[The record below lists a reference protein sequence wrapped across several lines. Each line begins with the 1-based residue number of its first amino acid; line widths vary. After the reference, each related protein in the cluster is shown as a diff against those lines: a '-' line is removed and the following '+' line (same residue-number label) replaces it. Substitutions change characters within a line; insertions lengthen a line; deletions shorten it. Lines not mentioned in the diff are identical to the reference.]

1 MRNMDAKQNPNPY
14 PYEID
19 VRLSFD
25 QRIQEEVL
33 CSLLEDIR
41 LTIQTNYPIM
51 QIQIIGDDHFCP
63 TKLQSNGQEHREEVV
78 PT

>member
-1 MRNMDAKQNPNPY
+1 MRNADAKQLPNAEPY
-14 PYEID
+14 DID
-19 VRLSFD
+19 IRLSFD

-41 LTIQTNYPIM
+41 LAIQTNYPIM
-51 QIQIIGDDHFCP
+51 EMRIIGDDAVCP
-63 TKLQSNGQEHREEVV
+63 TKQATGGSEHREQVV

>member
-19 VRLSFD
+19 IRLSFD

-33 CSLLEDIR
+33 CSLLEDMR
-41 LTIQTNYPIM
+41 LAIQTNYPIM
-51 QIQIIGDDHFCP
+51 QIRIIGDDSLCASKIA
-63 TKLQSNGQEHREEVV
+63 TSGREHREEVV

>member
-1 MRNMDAKQNPNPY
+1 MTYWKAEVTRMRNADAKQHPAAY

-41 LTIQTNYPIM
+41 LALQTNYPVM
-51 QIQIIGDDHFCP
+51 QIRIIGDDAVC
-63 TKLQSNGQEHREEVV
+63 SVE
-78 PT
+78 